1 MNPNINILLV
11 EDEEALGKI
20 MANRLKEEGFQ
31 VDLFL
36 TGEGIIS
43 IVKQVK
49 PDLIL
54 LDILL
59 PGKDGIEV
67 LKELKNDPELK
78 QIPVVMLTMLD
89 DKVRIAEAME
99 LGSRGYL
106 IKGDYDLD
114 MLAKTVKDI
123 LSKNR

>member
-1 MNPNINILLV
+1 MNSNINILLV

-20 MANRLKEEGFQ
+20 MTARLKEEGFG

-36 TGEGIIS
+36 TGEGIIP
-43 IVKQVK
+43 IVKKVK
-49 PDLIL
+49 PNLVL

-59 PGKDGIEV
+59 PGKDGIEI
-67 LKELKNDPELK
+67 LKELKSDPELK
-78 QIPVVMLTMLD
+78 QIPVVMLTMLND
-89 DKVRIAEAME
+89 ETRIAEAME

-106 IKGDYDLD
+106 VKGDYNLD

-123 LSKNR
+123 LIKP

>member
-1 MNPNINILLV
+1 MNSNINILLV

-20 MANRLKEEGFQ
+20 MTARLKEEGFG

-36 TGEGIIS
+36 TGEGIIP
-43 IVKQVK
+43 IVKKVK
-49 PDLIL
+49 PDLVL

-59 PGKDGIEV
+59 PGKDGIEI
-67 LKELKNDPELK
+67 LKELKSDSELK
-78 QIPVVMLTMLD
+78 QIPVVMLTMLND
-89 DKVRIAEAME
+89 ETRIAEAME

-106 IKGDYDLD
+106 VKGDYNLD

-123 LSKNR
+123 LIKP

>member
-1 MNPNINILLV
+1 MNSNINILLV

-20 MANRLKEEGFQ
+20 MTARLKEEGFG

-36 TGEGIIS
+36 TGEGIIP
-43 IVKQVK
+43 IVKKVK
-49 PDLIL
+49 PNLVL

-59 PGKDGIEV
+59 PGKDGIEI
-67 LKELKNDPELK
+67 LKELKSDPELK
-78 QIPVVMLTMLD
+78 QIPVVMLTMLND
-89 DKVRIAEAME
+89 EIRIAEAME

-106 IKGDYDLD
+106 VKGDYNLD

-123 LSKNR
+123 LIKP

>member
-1 MNPNINILLV
+1 MDSGLSILLV
-11 EDEEALGKI
+11 EDEEDLGKM
-20 MANRLKEEGFQ
+20 MANRLKEEGFG
-31 VDLFL
+31 VSLFL
-36 TGEGIIS
+36 TGEGVIS

-67 LKELKNDPELK
+67 LKELKSDSEVK
-78 QIPVVMLTMLD
+78 EIPVVMLTMLD
-89 DKVRIAEAME
+89 DKVRIAQAME

-106 IKGDYDLD
+106 VKGDYDLEH
-114 MLAKTVKDI
+114 LVKTVKDI
-123 LSKNR
+123 ISKP